1 MAEQLREVTERENV
15 VPLPGDRSVIDP
27 PPPPSP
33 PGRLHGL
40 AIAGMGIS
48 AIVGVAAML
57 AFITVTWPDNLSRVV
72 IAICLLSGLVFLACA
87 STAVLSA
94 ARDTYRND
102 AERRDAA

>member
-1 MAEQLREVTERENV
+1 MTDSRNV
-15 VPLPGDRSVIDP
+15 VPLPGDRPVIE

-33 PGRLHGL
+33 PGRIHGL

-57 AFITVTWPDNLSRVV
+57 AFITVTWPDSLSRVV
-72 IAICLLSGLVFLACA
+72 IGVCLISGLAFLAFA

-102 AERRDAA
+102 ANRIDAE